1 MADDLAGRV
10 RSARRRGDDSAAS
23 NGREVARQPDD
34 RALIDA
40 VRKMQTEFAKA
51 MGPIRGEAA
60 EQLVRD
66 ATTEIRR
73 NPKLALCNRASVLGG
88 LMTMAQLGLRIGVLG
103 HGWLIPMWNDK
114 RREQMA
120 TLIIGYKGYTKLAY
134 NAAALR
140 DLRSRTI
147 FAADEYAIEYG
158 TEERL
163 LHRPAMTA
171 DRGEPIGYYCVVN
184 LNARQPGQP
193 GGQIFHFRS
202 QAEME
207 RHRDRYAMSREFDWS
222 SGKPKPKF
230 HDDGRPIITGP
241 WRDNFEEMAWKTE
254 WITIARFVP
263 MSADLELA
271 TFADGTARLDL
282 SPNNRDAAAAGDRLG
297 DTVLDGDIV
306 EQEAAADAE
315 PERETVTVRATEPTE
330 PPVDERSPD
339 ADPEPAGDAATATQQ
354 ARGWTRQRAI
364 RALYAAMKPC
374 GITQDVAVIVMVAAL
389 NDWTFDS
396 DNPGDIQPVPGS
408 LDGFSDE
415 QLRAALDQL
424 SGWREQ
430 GDESAMCEL
439 LLQHRPDTDHPVWEQ
454 AERARAE
461 HEDAKRPSRRRKV
474 TEEKEG
480 TDGSGG

>member
-1 MADDLAGRV
+1 MARDLADRV
-10 RSARRRGDDSAAS
+10 HSARRGRGDDPAAG

-34 RALIDA
+34 KALIEA

-140 DLRSRTI
+140 DIRSRTI
-147 FAADEYAIEYG
+147 YAADEYAIEYG

-202 QAEME
+202 QPEME
-207 RHRDRYAMSREFDWS
+207 LHRDRYAMSREFDWS
-222 SGKPKPKF
+222 SGKPKPKY

-254 WITIARFVP
+254 WLTIARFVP

-271 TFADGTARLDL
+271 TFADGTARLDV
-282 SPNNRDAAAAGDRLG
+282 SPNNRDAAATGDRLG

-306 EQEAAADAE
+306 ESEAAAAEPE
-315 PERETVTVRATEPTE
+315 PERETIDVRKSE
-330 PPVDERSPD
+330 PPADERPPA
-339 ADPEPAGDAATATQQ
+339 ADPEPDEQPPMPPADEPAAGNRQ
-354 ARGWTRQRAI
+354 AMI
-364 RALYAAMKPC
+364 RALFATMKPC
-374 GITQDVAVIVMVAAL
+374 GISDVEAVIVLVCAL
-389 NDWTFDS
+389 NGWDFD
-396 DNPGDIQPVPGS
+396 DADHALPGS
-408 LDGFSDE
+408 LDDISAE
-415 QLRAALDQL
+415 QLTHAMRLLNQWRAD
-424 SGWREQ
+424 
-430 GDESAMCEL
+430 GDEAQMCSL
-439 LLQHRPDTDHPVWEQ
+439 LLEHRPDPDHPVWDRVT
-454 AERARAE
+454 AARRE
-461 HEDAKRPSRRRKV
+461 HEKTKAPSARRSRKS
-474 TEEKEG
+474 TTEKEG
-480 TDGSGG
+480 TDG